1 MLRRLTASLLLCV
14 TAGCMTVGPNYE
26 RPKVEVAEAWQ
37 GEVGGPVPAQWW
49 HSYNDA
55 VLDRMVDEALAHN
68 YDLAA
73 AFARVEEAQA
83 VLGITRADQL
93 PTVTAQAGASRNR
106 FSATRALAFPGQ
118 PLYFNDFNA
127 SLQATWEID
136 LWGKYRR
143 ATEAA
148 RADLLAARWN
158 REAIRLSLIAQV
170 AQSYFN
176 LRALD
181 AQVAVARET
190 IATRQSSLEL
200 QRLRLKAGLASQFE
214 IDQLQAE
221 TAAAQSLLPALE
233 TQLAQQET
241 ALGVL
246 LGRSP
251 RALVQTVPDRGAAI
265 EALTI
270 PPGVPS
276 GLPSHLLERRPDLRQ
291 AEERLIAANARI
303 GVARAAYYPS
313 ISLTGLLGVESISL
327 SDLFTTDSLFWQAGG
342 SLAQT
347 VFDAGRT
354 KSQVGVATARQKQ
367 MLAEYQ
373 STVQNAFRDTLDALV
388 AQRKANETLQAEQT
402 RVTALTSALQL
413 AKMRY
418 ERGIASQLDVLDAER
433 GLLDAQLNRVTA
445 QRAQLAA
452 SADLYKALGGGWT
465 AEGVAAD

>member
-1 MLRRLTASLLLCV
+1 MLKRVTATLLLCV
-14 TAGCMTVGPNYE
+14 MAGCMTVGPNYQ

-37 GEVGGPVPAQWW
+37 GEVGAPVPAQWW
-49 HSYNDA
+49 RSYNDP

-68 YDLAA
+68 NDLAA
-73 AFARVEEAQA
+73 AMARVEEAQA
-83 VLGITRADQL
+83 ALGIARADRL
-93 PTVTAQAGASRNR
+93 PGVTANAGATRNR
-106 FSATRALAFPGQ
+106 ISERSALAFPGQ
-118 PLYFNDFNA
+118 PLYYNDLTA
-127 SLQATWEID
+127 TLRATWEID
-136 LWGKYRR
+136 FWGKYRR
-143 ATEAA
+143 ADEAA

-158 REAIRLSLIAQV
+158 REAIRLALIAQV

-181 AQVAVARET
+181 AQVTVTRET
-190 IATRQSSLEL
+190 IGTRQSSLEL
-200 QRLRLKAGLASQFE
+200 QRLRLNAGLASQFE

-221 TAAAQSLLPALE
+221 TAAAQALLPSLE

-265 EALTI
+265 EALAV
-270 PPGVPS
+270 PPAVPS
-276 GLPSHLLERRPDLRQ
+276 GLPSHLLERRPDLRE

-313 ISLTGLLGVESISL
+313 ISLTGLLGVESASL
-327 SDLFTTDSLFWQAGG
+327 SNLFRTDAIFWQAGG

-367 MLAEYQ
+367 TLAQYQ
-373 STVQNAFRDTLDALV
+373 STLQNAFRDTLDALV

-402 RVTALTSALQL
+402 RVTSLTSALQL

-445 QRAQLAA
+445 QRVQLSA